1 MRIQPPPKALY
12 VFLCLLLALG
22 ITEPACKNKE
32 NPADISQNKIE
43 FYKGLE
49 VEPIFSHSYVQESHS
64 KYVFDPVLQGDIV
77 KHDFIIKNDSKN
89 TLELMNAEGCCGF
102 IVESY
107 TSKIQPGM
115 TGKLSVLMLTD
126 SRGGTE
132 INGTI
137 RAQTNDKDRPEISID
152 VFLYVKEFAALHPY
166 RIWLEGS
173 FKDEISEKCIVIPN
187 KDYPFNIT
195 GIKLRKGVWLDY
207 SYREIEK
214 YGRKAFEITVKNT
227 RKKPGPYQEVLF
239 VQTDN
244 SARPEFKIRIE
255 GRITE

>member
-1 MRIQPPPKALY
+1 
-12 VFLCLLLALG
+12 
-22 ITEPACKNKE
+22 
-32 NPADISQNKIE
+32 
-43 FYKGLE
+43 
-49 VEPIFSHSYVQESHS
+49 
-64 KYVFDPVLQGDIV
+64 
-77 KHDFIIKNDSKN
+77 
-89 TLELMNAEGCCGF
+89 
-102 IVESY
+102 
-107 TSKIQPGM
+107 M

-214 YGRKAFEITVKNT
+214 DGRKAFEITVKNT